1 MAGRIDL
8 DEMGHIADHLGD
20 GSPVEVSKGELLA
33 LVRIAKAAQV
43 YRRVQFQPRG
53 SGKAGLELDE
63 SLKAVY

>member
-1 MAGRIDL
+1 VAGRIDL

-43 YRRVQFQPRG
+43 YRRVRFQEG
-53 SGKAGLELDE
+53 AGKVGLELDE
-63 SLKAVY
+63 ALEAVY